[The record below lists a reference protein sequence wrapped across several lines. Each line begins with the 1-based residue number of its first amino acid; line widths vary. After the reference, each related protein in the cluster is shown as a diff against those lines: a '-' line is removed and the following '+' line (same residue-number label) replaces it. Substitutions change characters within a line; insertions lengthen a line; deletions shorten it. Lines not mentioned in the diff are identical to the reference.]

1 MPSGPGCIE
10 EGTIAEICA
19 WLNAEAPD
27 VWSFLLTPEQ
37 DVAAIVEQQ
46 KRLKANTLQL
56 VDALTTGSYADL
68 RQALPS
74 VRIVQVLHVE
84 DDTVVAQA
92 RRFGPEEVDAILL
105 DSGRPSLAIKEL
117 GGTGRVHDWAISK
130 LVVEAARVPVFL
142 AGGLKDVNVADAIRQ
157 VKPHGLDLCSGL
169 RSGPDFDLDEEKLA
183 AFVRAVALTAAPN
196 GGATDNRQVG
206 NNHH

>member
-1 MPSGPGCIE
+1 
-10 EGTIAEICA
+10 
-19 WLNAEAPD
+19 

-74 VRIVQVLHVE
+74 VRIVQVPSSSPPVPAPRLATAQMLRMCVRACVRACGQVLHVE
-84 DDTVVAQA
+84 DDTAVAQA
-92 RRFGPEEVDAILL
+92 RRLGPEEVDAILL

-117 GGTGRVHDWAISK
+117 GGTGTHDDARDDPSPPSSDDRTRQLLRPPKLWA
-130 LVVEAARVPVFL
+130 LCALPYY
-142 AGGLKDVNVADAIRQ
+142 
-157 VKPHGLDLCSGL
+157 CSG
-169 RSGPDFDLDEEKLA
+169 PKLPPSLVCNA
-183 AFVRAVALTAAPN
+183 RPSPTTPPAW
-196 GGATDNRQVG
+196 GGWDDI
-206 NNHH
+206 